1 MSELLKL
8 NIQFFGREKNAKTEY
23 YVGAIPEDGTEE
35 VEWLRLAKWISSV
48 TDDTEEEV
56 EDMAFYDGDG
66 TPEDDVISVKKTYA
80 FEGMYDDEIE
90 AMKFIAGLEFE
101 TGSGRKIMFKQVR
114 TNGDEFAGVATVKD
128 PKVTGGEA
136 SEYAVFECSISW
148 DRRPEKTTATP

>member
-1 MSELLKL
+1 MAR
-8 NIQFFGREKNAKTEY
+8 QKNAKTEY
-23 YVGAIPEDGTEE
+23 YVGGIPKSDSEK

-48 TDDTEEEV
+48 EDDSEEEV

-80 FEGMYDDEIE
+80 FEGMYDDDNE

-101 TGSGRKIMFKQVR
+101 TGEKRKIMFKQVR
-114 TNGDEFAGVATVKD
+114 TNGDVFEGRATVKE

-136 SEYAVFECSISW
+136 QEYPAFECSISW
-148 DRRPEKTTATP
+148 DRRPEKTTENGGGNGGEPGGD

>member
-1 MSELLKL
+1 
-8 NIQFFGREKNAKTEY
+8 
-23 YVGAIPEDGTEE
+23 
-35 VEWLRLAKWISSV
+35 
-48 TDDTEEEV
+48 
-56 EDMAFYDGDG
+56 
-66 TPEDDVISVKKTYA
+66 
-80 FEGMYDDEIE
+80 MYDDEIE